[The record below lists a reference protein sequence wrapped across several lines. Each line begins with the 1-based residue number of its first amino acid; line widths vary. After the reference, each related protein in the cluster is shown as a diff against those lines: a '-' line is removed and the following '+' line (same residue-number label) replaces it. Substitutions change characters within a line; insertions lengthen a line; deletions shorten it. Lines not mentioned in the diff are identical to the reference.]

1 MHCTEKQLL
10 HEKKSIQ
17 IDIILTANKTNSV
30 NWKCFEYF
38 VVCSTYYVPLQKQNS
53 CSYCLRELSRAIL
66 IAMIWELLSVE
77 NDIFGMSRLHSICI

>member
-30 NWKCFEYF
+30 KLKMF
-38 VVCSTYYVPLQKQNS
+38 
-53 CSYCLRELSRAIL
+53 R
-66 IAMIWELLSVE
+66 
-77 NDIFGMSRLHSICI
+77 IFCGM